1 MADYRRTNRSQ
12 AVRRSRSS
20 AYYVDGNTARQL
32 EEMPRKRPKPRKEPV
47 RYEKRKPAYGLHYM
61 AFLVLAVGLMVFS
74 CFTYLQANT
83 VLTNEESQLASLS
96 QNLQLIQ
103 VQNQALEDTLN
114 PQVDL
119 NAVYKTATE
128 KFGMISAGQS
138 QIVYYDSIGS
148 DYVRQY
154 DAIPDGK

>member
-1 MADYRRTNRSQ
+1 MLYI
-12 AVRRSRSS
+12 S
-20 AYYVDGNTARQL
+20 AGQHGA
-32 EEMPRKRPKPRKEPV
+32 
-47 RYEKRKPAYGLHYM
+47 
-61 AFLVLAVGLMVFS
+61 
-74 CFTYLQANT
+74 
-83 VLTNEESQLASLS
+83 TNEESQLASLS

>member
-12 AVRRSRSS
+12 AARSARSS
-20 AYYVDGNTARQL
+20 AYYVDGNTVRKL
-32 EEMPRKRPKPRKEPV
+32 EQAPKKKQQPRKEPV
-47 RYEKRKPAYGLHYM
+47 RYEKRKPAYALHYM
-61 AFLVLAVGLMVFS
+61 AFLVMAVGLTVFS
-74 CFTYLQANT
+74 CFSYLQANT
-83 VLTNEESQLASLS
+83 TLTNEEQQLASLT
-96 QNLQLIQ
+96 QDLQLIQ
-103 VQNQALEDTLN
+103 VQNQALEDSLN

-128 KFGMISAGQS
+128 KFGMVSAGES

-154 DAIPDGK
+154 VEIPDGK

>member
-12 AVRRSRSS
+12 AARKSRPS
-20 AYYVDGNTARQL
+20 AYYVDGNTVRKL
-32 EEMPRKRPKPRKEPV
+32 EEAPKKRTQPRKEPV

-61 AFLVLAVGLMVFS
+61 AFLVMAVGLMVFS

-83 VLTNEESQLASLS
+83 MLTKEESQLASLS
-96 QNLQLIQ
+96 QDLQLIQ
-103 VQNQALEDTLN
+103 VQNQALEDTLT

-128 KFGMISAGQS
+128 KFGMVSAGQS
-138 QIVYYDSIGS
+138 QIIYYDSIGS

>member
-1 MADYRRTNRSQ
+1 
-12 AVRRSRSS
+12 
-20 AYYVDGNTARQL
+20 
-32 EEMPRKRPKPRKEPV
+32 
-47 RYEKRKPAYGLHYM
+47 M
-61 AFLVLAVGLMVFS
+61 AFLVLSFGLMVFS
-74 CFTYLQANT
+74 CFSYLSANT
-83 VLTNEESQLASLS
+83 SLTWEEQELASLT
-96 QNLQLIQ
+96 QDLQLIQ

-128 KFGMISAGQS
+128 KFGMVSAGES

-154 DAIPDGK
+154 VAIPDGK